1 MSSVCENVSGLVEYL
16 VTSIVDNKDA
26 VNIVSSESDNGD
38 ISIEINVDESNVGH
52 IIGKEGHII
61 KSIRRLARACA
72 LKSDVHV
79 DVELVD

>member
-1 MSSVCENVSGLVEYL
+1 MSSVCESVSGLVEYL

-38 ISIEINVDESNVGH
+38 ISIEINVDESDVGH

-72 LKSDVHV
+72 LKSDVNV